1 MNWKAISVG
10 ALGIFSII
18 MSCIDSASD
27 RQLSNDVKNM
37 AVDARS
43 DTMREELNSA
53 QKTIDLADEVSKR
66 ERKEINEQIGKWK
79 KLNDYDARLNDIHQR
94 AVDEL
99 CEFKNSINY
108 SSRKQDIED
117 AADDAL
123 ESFKESIDYDYEIDE
138 LEDEIE
144 TAKSL
149 YKKHCKLYEIAGNN
163 DDDISDTVNELKKS
177 EKEKMEE
184 TVKKAQ
190 GKISEIKAKVSSE
203 KAKIDRKK
211 QSELRELENE
221 LQTTRTRINKTE
233 SEETAVIKKE
243 YETASEDIRKAVFSK
258 RTDDEIAAQENYYYC
273 KERIANQKDIDA
285 KRANEFY
292 NNTPRHEQWAAWLKQ
307 NKCPK
312 WFVAGVGAL
321 PLLPAGYLIVNY
333 VSFIYRTLK
342 AM

>member
-10 ALGIFSII
+10 AIGIFSII

-43 DTMREELNSA
+43 DTMREELNVA

-79 KLNDYDARLNDIHQR
+79 KLNDYDARLSDIHNR
-94 AVDEL
+94 AIDEL
-99 CEFKNSINY
+99 SEFKNSINY
-108 SSRKQDIED
+108 SARKQDIED
-117 AADDAL
+117 AAEDAL
-123 ESFKESIDYDYEIDE
+123 EAFKESIDYDYEIDE

-163 DDDISDTVNELKKS
+163 DDDVSDTVNELKKS

-190 GKISEIKAKVSSE
+190 GRISEIKSKVSSE
-203 KAKIDRKK
+203 KSKIDRKK
-211 QSELRELENE
+211 QAELRELESE
-221 LQTTRTRINKTE
+221 LQATRTRINKTE
-233 SEETAVIKKE
+233 TDETALVKKE
-243 YETASEDIRKAVFSK
+243 YETAAEDIRKAIFSK
-258 RTDDEIAAQENYYYC
+258 RTDDEISAQENYYAC
-273 KERIANQKDIDA
+273 KERISKQKEIDSE
-285 KRANEFY
+285 RAREFY
-292 NNTPRHEQWAAWLKQ
+292 KNTPRHEQWAAWLKT

-312 WFVAGVGAL
+312 WFVVTVGSL

-333 VSFIYRTLK
+333 IGFLYKTVK